1 MRRGPPKLQQF
12 AASGASALPTRC
24 SISSKPMAWQRALGA
39 RSISRRVM
47 LSVLG
52 CAAVTGPN
60 PQSNRR
66 GSERQRGASNANHHP
81 LRAVALVRELL
92 EIRATE
98 RRSSNYLEACAAFWN
113 PEPLRGWV
121 QQLLPEH
128 GLRRG
133 DLARSSTSRHRTV
146 LRSSLCWR
154 PARRRL
160 WSALAALTY
169 ALSATRI

>member
-1 MRRGPPKLQQF
+1 MLVRCDCSRSIALQLQPPLKRVGYRDRSDKVTKLFMRRGPSQTPRIRRI
-12 AASGASALPTRC
+12 GASALPTGC
-24 SISSKPMAWQRALGA
+24 SILSKPMAWQRALGA

-66 GSERQRGASNANHHP
+66 GSERRRGASNANHHP

-121 QQLLPEH
+121 QQLLREH

-133 DLARSSTSRHRTV
+133 DLAR
-146 LRSSLCWR
+146 
-154 PARRRL
+154 
-160 WSALAALTY
+160 
-169 ALSATRI
+169 